1 MKGNNMNNLIAFDI
15 ETKPIIEAVAE
26 FNEFKP
32 EDVKLGNLKDEE
44 KIKAKLKEAEKK
56 FWKDAADKAALNP
69 LTAEICALGW
79 KSATDTTLL
88 INKPEKEI
96 ISAFWQLLS
105 DLRSGALPTSKLI
118 GFNIMPFDLPFL
130 IKRSWLLGITVP
142 DIRNGR
148 YYDRIFVDL
157 REQWHLSQ
165 FGWDKMHGKLE
176 DVARILKCGSP
187 KRPKYVSGKDFHK
200 IMVKEP
206 KKAENYL
213 EADLEDAYN
222 IGKRIL

>member
-1 MKGNNMNNLIAFDI
+1 MNNLIAFDI

-44 KIKAKLKEAEKK
+44 KIKAKIKEAEKK

-79 KSATDTTLL
+79 KSATDVTLL
-88 INKPEKEI
+88 INKPEKEL

-105 DLRSGALPTSKLI
+105 DLRSGALPHSKLI
-118 GFNIMPFDLPFL
+118 GFNISLFDIPF
-130 IKRSWLLGITVP
+130 IVKRSWILNIPVP
-142 DIRNGR
+142 DVRNGR
-148 YYDRIFVDL
+148 WLDPIFCDL
-157 REQWHLSQ
+157 REVWHNFE
-165 FGWDKMHGKLE
+165 FGWQHSHGKLE

-200 IMVKEP
+200 IMIKEP